1 MSVGSCKLIHPE
13 LIHNIWSNKSNRT
26 PRTLAFSWL
35 LFSHWVLSDSSQCCG
50 LYQAKLLCPPQSPRV
65 CSSSW
70 LIQWCYLTISS
81 SATPF
86 SFCLQSFP
94 ASGSFPTSRLF
105 VSYGQSIS
113 FSSSPS
119 NEYSG
124 LISFRIDWFD
134 LLAVHGIL
142 SRVFSSTKIW
152 KHQFLSA
159 QSSLSTNS
167 NICTW
172 LLKKP

>member
-1 MSVGSCKLIHPE
+1 M
-13 LIHNIWSNKSNRT
+13 
-26 PRTLAFSWL
+26 L
-35 LFSHWVLSDSSQCCG
+35 LFSHWVVSDSLQCCG
-50 LYQAKLLCPPQSPRV
+50 LYEAKILCPPQSPRV
-65 CSSSW
+65 CSTSW

-94 ASGSFPTSRLF
+94 ASGSFPTSWLF
-105 VSYGQSIS
+105 VSGSQSIS
-113 FSSSPS
+113 FGISPS

-134 LLAVHGIL
+134 LLAVHRTL
-142 SRVFSSTKIW
+142 SRVFSSTKIG
-152 KHQFLSA
+152 KHQFFSA
-159 QSSLSTNS
+159 QSSLWTNS

-172 LLKKP
+172 LLKNHSFDYMDFC